1 MDGIN
6 QMLVP
11 LYGSPV
17 YRDKLVLL
25 CDKPSE
31 NRAKDFDKF
40 CNAYQA
46 LIDSKQMHILTVEA
60 IEIYYPDQW
69 KKNPEQVKA
78 MQSREKT
85 ALAEIV
91 GCEITK
97 DQFEKE
103 MPIVFSALNAAW
115 DLAY

>member
-1 MDGIN
+1 MF
-6 QMLVP
+6 L
-11 LYGSPV
+11 S
-17 YRDKLVLL
+17 R
-25 CDKPSE
+25 
-31 NRAKDFDKF
+31 F
-40 CNAYQA
+40 CNAYKA

-69 KKNPEQVKA
+69 RKNPEQVKT

-97 DQFEKE
+97 DQFEQE
-103 MPIVFSALNAAW
+103 MSIVFSALNAAW